1 MEDGMQIGPL
11 INDKALQKVEML
23 TDAALSD
30 GAARVCGG
38 GRHNA
43 GAQFYTPTILT
54 GVRQG
59 MALAQQEIFGPVA
72 TIIPFADEAEAIR
85 IANDTPY
92 GLASYFY
99 TRDLG
104 PAWRRLGA
112 LQYGRGEVHAGQL
125 GTPVPPVGRG

>member
-1 MEDGMQIGPL
+1 IKAGMQIGPL

-23 TDAALSD
+23 TDAALSG

-43 GAQFYTPTILT
+43 GAQFYTPTVLT
-54 GVRQG
+54 GVRQD
-59 MALAQQEIFGPVA
+59 MAIAQQEIFGPVA
-72 TIIPFADEAEAIR
+72 SIIPFADEADAVR
-85 IANDTPY
+85 IANDTRS

-104 PAWRRLGA
+104 RAWRVMRA
-112 LQYGRGEVHAGQL
+112 EERR
-125 GTPVPPVGRG
+125 VGKECVSSCRSRWSQNN